1 MADKKIIDVAALTEA
16 AKQYDPILRT
26 LPFFSLEACAAA
38 LGLNI
43 QEVENE
49 HVVVNRRRQAGST
62 GPYKAGMTITYQE
75 EIAKFFESNLKPELV
90 VSKTKDNI
98 TNYKEKKVL
107 VAAGT
112 PLDLKAKVH
121 PLQQMIVED
130 EVKSHAEDV
139 VFSLFFAERNEDV
152 FSPATAFTGFFPAMD
167 MLVTEGFIS
176 SDLGNLQVTGAFAEP
191 ASDTDYLAYEHLVD
205 FVGSAHPLLRSSIG
219 GKPQLLITQTVL
231 KAARNAYRKKLRM
244 FDYPTLQQL
253 LESIREDAFC
263 PELVF
268 STHEALGTGSKL
280 TLQKMGNMDLGFNTG
295 KSNQFMQVRNIFED
309 PNEVQFWIEAA
320 YGVRIRD
327 VHAKVFKTN
336 EQTNVGLDLAGD
348 YVKAVV
354 PPVGG

>member
-1 MADKKIIDVAALTEA
+1 MAKILDVAALTEA
-16 AKQYDPILRT
+16 AKTYDSTLRT

-49 HVVVNRRRQAGST
+49 DVIVNRRRQAGAT

-75 EIAKFFESNLKPELV
+75 EIAKFFESSLKPELV
-90 VSKTKDNI
+90 VSKTKSNI
-98 TNYKEKKVL
+98 NDYKEKKVL

-112 PLDLKAKVH
+112 TLDLKTKVH
-121 PLQQMIVED
+121 PLQQMIIES
-130 EVKSHAEDV
+130 EVISHAEDI

-152 FSPATAFTGFFPAMD
+152 FSPATSFTGFFPVMD
-167 MLVTEGFIS
+167 ALVSGGYIATG
-176 SDLGNLQVTGAFAEP
+176 LGNLKTSGAFAAP
-191 ASDTDYLAYEHLVD
+191 VDDTDSDAYDNLVEWI
-205 FVGSAHPLLRSSIG
+205 GSSHPLLLSSAG
-219 GKPQLLITQTVL
+219 GIPQLLTAKTVL
-231 KAARNAYRKKLRM
+231 RAARAAYRNKVKSFQM
-244 FDYPTLQQL
+244 PTMAQF
-253 LESIREDAFC
+253 LEGLREDTMC
-263 PELVF
+263 DSLVL

-280 TLQKMGNMDLGFNTG
+280 TLQKMGNMDLGMNTG
-295 KSNQFMQVRNIFED
+295 KSKQFIQVRNIFED
-309 PNEVQFWIEAA
+309 PNEVQFWLEAA